1 MAKGNSKKSKK
12 KLFIFG
18 ALGLMIII
26 IVVLVVTSSDKE
38 EIISVQTEKAEKRTV
53 IQVVSATGKIYP
65 EYQVEL
71 RPEVTGE
78 IVELPVK
85 EGDIVEKG
93 RLLIRIK
100 PEQYIAQRNQASAS
114 LESSRAMLKVRDASL
129 IKVEADYKRVQGLF
143 EKELASEQELE
154 TAKSN
159 YLQSAGQ
166 YESQQAAV
174 RQSQANLENAQE
186 QLDKTVMYSPIK
198 GRITALN
205 VELSERVL
213 GSSFSQGTHLMT
225 VADLSKIEARVE
237 VDEHDV
243 VLINVADSTRVEID
257 AFGDKK
263 FIALVSQI
271 GNSAKT
277 TGAGSQDEVVNFE
290 VRISLLDP
298 DNQIRPGMSCDAD
311 IETETKYGVI
321 TVPIQSVT
329 ARMEKPEEGEKKEEK
344 PEEGEKK
351 EEKPKKRKKPEEV
364 VFRVDGN
371 QVKQIKIKTGISDD
385 TYIEVTEGLDEGVE
399 IVNGPYRAISKEL
412 EDGSKVMLPNKDK
425 DKKDKDKKSDETVV
439 DSTETETDSAK

>member
-1 MAKGNSKKSKK
+1 MGKGKAKKSKK

-18 ALGLMIII
+18 ALGLMLII

-38 EIISVQTEKAEKRTV
+38 EIISVQTEKVEKRTV
-53 IQVVSATGKIYP
+53 TQVVSATGKIFP

-100 PEQYIAQRNQASAS
+100 PEQYTAQRNRAAAS
-114 LESSRAMLKVRDASL
+114 LESSRAMLKVREAGL
-129 IKVEADYKRVQGLF
+129 EKVKSDYKRVQGLF
-143 EKELASEQELE
+143 DKELASEQELE

-159 YLQSAGQ
+159 YLQSVGQ
-166 YESQQAAV
+166 FESQQASVKQAE
-174 RQSQANLENAQE
+174 ANLADAQE
-186 QLDKTVMYSPIK
+186 QLDKTVMHSPIK

-225 VADLSKIEARVE
+225 VADLSKIESRVE
-237 VDEHDV
+237 VDENDV
-243 VLINVADSTRVEID
+243 VLISVGDTTRVEID
-257 AFGDKK
+257 AFGEKK
-263 FIALVSQI
+263 FVGLVSQI

-311 IETETKYGVI
+311 IETDTRFDVLTI
-321 TVPIQSVT
+321 PIESVT
-329 ARMEKPEEGEKKEEK
+329 ARMSKPEEGEKKK
-344 PEEGEKK
+344 
-351 EEKPKKRKKPEEV
+351 EKPKKRKKPEEV
-364 VFRVDGN
+364 VFLVDGS
-371 QVKQIKIKTGISDD
+371 QVKQVNIKTGISDD
-385 TYIEVTEGLDEGVE
+385 TYIEVTEGLEGEEEV
-399 IVNGPYRAISKEL
+399 VRGPYRAISKEL
-412 EDGSKVMLPNKDK
+412 EDGSKIMLPSEDK
-425 DKKDKDKKSDETVV
+425 EKNDKEDKTEDNAEA
-439 DSTETETDSAK
+439 DSTSEN